1 MKLGNHTNLK
11 VLFALTL
18 VHFTGDFYSAFT
30 TPLFPAFMDKLNL
43 TLAQVG
49 MIAGVNRF
57 LSFIVQPIA
66 GYLAD
71 RYQGR
76 AIILGGLLMA
86 VVFIPLS
93 GLAGSYWMLMLLI
106 ALGSVGSSLFHP
118 SVAGM
123 IPLYSGNRKG
133 FSMSVFNTGGTL
145 AFAVGPFFITAV
157 VAAWGLEAMPATMVI
172 GLMVMVYLWMVVPS
186 PRSEGMASLGLVGTL
201 KRQFGTV
208 WKSIFLIWLVMV
220 LRAVVGQSFM
230 TFMPVL
236 LVSRG
241 YSLVSGGVMITLF
254 TLAGTVSGLTAGYL
268 ADRTGS
274 RPVFLV
280 AHLLMTPALLVMLW
294 LPGAWIYA
302 GVFVAGFFVLA
313 TMPLGVTLAQELAPG
328 GRSMVSS
335 LMMGLAYGLGGAM
348 APIVGK
354 LADLYSIASVL
365 WAVALIP
372 LVTIPLIM
380 FFPKGSRMAEDQ
392 N

>member
-1 MKLGNHTNLK
+1 MINRNQTNLK

-30 TPLFPAFMDKLNL
+30 TPLFPAFMEKLDL

-49 MIAGVNRF
+49 FIAGLNRF

-66 GYLAD
+66 GYLSD

-93 GLAGSYWMLMLLI
+93 GIADSYWMLILFI
-106 ALGSVGSSLFHP
+106 SLGSVGSSLFHP

-123 IPLYSGNRKG
+123 IPLYAGHRKG

-145 AFAVGPFFITAV
+145 AFAAGPFFITAV
-157 VAAWGLEAMPATMVI
+157 VAAWGLAVMPATMVI
-172 GLMVMVYLWMVVPS
+172 GLMVMIYLWVVVPS
-186 PRSEGMASLGLVGTL
+186 PQSEGMASLGLVGTL
-201 KRQFGTV
+201 KRQFGAV
-208 WKSIFLIWLVMV
+208 WKSIFLIWVVMV

-241 YSLVSGGVMITLF
+241 YSLVSGGAMITLF
-254 TLAGTVSGLTAGYL
+254 TLAGTLSGLMAGYL
-268 ADRTGS
+268 ADRKGS
-274 RPVFLV
+274 RPIFLV
-280 AHLLMTPALLVMLW
+280 SHLLMTPALLVMLW

-348 APIVGK
+348 APVVGK
-354 LADLYSIASVL
+354 LADLYSIATVL
-365 WAVALIP
+365 WAVAFIP
-372 LVTIPLIM
+372 LVTIPLIL
-380 FFPKGSRMAEDQ
+380 FFPKGSRMAAD
-392 N
+392 